1 MSDRTTS
8 THQHHHTAY
17 GQVFSTAVVVMLFT
31 AVLLFGILVA
41 LRYAH
46 GSPEIA
52 FETAAA
58 VPMAGDGVVAIV
70 AALAAGAGVVWL
82 YVKRLAH

>member
-17 GQVFSTAVVVMLFT
+17 GQVASTAVVVLLFA

-41 LRYAH
+41 PRYAH
-46 GSPEIA
+46 GSADLA
-52 FETAAA
+52 FETAAM
-58 VPMAGDGVVAIV
+58 PMAGDGIVAIV
-70 AALAAGAGVVWL
+70 SALATGAGVVWL

>member
-17 GQVFSTAVVVMLFT
+17 GQAVSTAVVVLLFT

-46 GSPEIA
+46 GSPDLA

-58 VPMAGDGVVAIV
+58 MPMAGDGVVAIA
-70 AALAAGAGVVWL
+70 AALATGAGVVWL
-82 YVKRLAH
+82 YVRRLAH

>member
-17 GQVFSTAVVVMLFT
+17 GQVVSTAVVVILFT

-46 GSPEIA
+46 GSPDLA
-52 FETAAA
+52 FDTAAA
-58 VPMAGDGVVAIV
+58 VPMSGDGVVAIV
-70 AALAAGAGVVWL
+70 SALATGVGVVWL

>member
-17 GQVFSTAVVVMLFT
+17 GQVVSTAVVVLLF
-31 AVLLFGILVA
+31 AGVLLFGILVA

-46 GSPEIA
+46 GSADFA

-58 VPMAGDGVVAIV
+58 MPMAGDGVVAIV
-70 AALAAGAGVVWL
+70 SALATGVGVVWL

>member
-17 GQVFSTAVVVMLFT
+17 GQVASTAVVVLLFA
-31 AVLLFGILVA
+31 AVLLFGIMVA

-46 GSPEIA
+46 GSPDLA
-52 FETAAA
+52 FDTTAAM
-58 VPMAGDGVVAIV
+58 PMAGDGVVAIV
-70 AALAAGAGVVWL
+70 SALATGAGVVWL